1 MDTAA
6 PPNPALTPAAAA
18 GANGYSFWTVFLSGV
33 ALNLWA
39 AVPWTVVFLFIR
51 WSGLRLYVLSDK
63 EVCRR
68 IQRRVTATS
77 HISDNGRGYGYTYG
91 YWYLMDISVTNY
103 DGDIRYDLW
112 MIATVASFE
121 ALTADTRD
129 VRPKLVTHA
138 PAAADDEEAEEEEEE
153 EAKPLALYERAGSY
167 NNLYYRQRKVL
178 GGFKP
183 RDQQSAI
190 VAQITALMKTKG
202 HAVVYL
208 HGPPGSGKSMIG
220 VLLAQA
226 LGGSYCNTHKP
237 WQPGDPLGALHSEA
251 EPSAERPL
259 VVAFDEFD
267 GPLVAIH
274 SRTLAPHKNIPTAV
288 GDKEGWNR
296 MLDEIGRG
304 LYPHIV
310 LLLTSNRD
318 PEFIRSL
325 DPSYI
330 REGRID
336 LTLAV
341 KVDDAAALVTDD
353 E

>member
-1 MDTAA
+1 MDTPAT
-6 PPNPALTPAAAA
+6 PNPALTPAAT
-18 GANGYSFWTVFLSGV
+18 GYSFWTVFLSGV

-39 AVPWTVVFLFIR
+39 AVPWTIVFLFIR

-112 MIATVASFE
+112 MIATTASYE
-121 ALTADTRD
+121 ALVADTRD
-129 VRPKLVTHA
+129 VRPKLVTDA
-138 PAAADDEEAEEEEEE
+138 AAAAADDEEAEEEEEV
-153 EAKPLALYERAGSY
+153 KPLALYERAGSY
-167 NNLYYRQRKVL
+167 TNLYYRQRKVL

-190 VAQITALMKTKG
+190 VAQITALMRTKG
-202 HAVVYL
+202 HVVVYL

-237 WQPGDPLGALHSEA
+237 WQPGDTLGALHSEA

-259 VVAFDEFD
+259 VIAFDEFD
-267 GPLVAIH
+267 GPLMAIH
-274 SRTLAPHKNIPTAV
+274 NRTLAPHKNIPTAV

-304 LYPHIV
+304 LYPHVV

-341 KVDDAAALVTDD
+341 KVDDVVALVTDD
-353 E
+353 

>member
-1 MDTAA
+1 MDPTAA
-6 PPNPALTPAAAA
+6 PNPALAT
-18 GANGYSFWTVFLSGV
+18 GYSFWTVFLSGV

-39 AVPWTVVFLFIR
+39 AVPWTLVFLFIR

-103 DGDIRYDLW
+103 DGDIRYELW

-129 VRPKLVTHA
+129 VRPKVPLVTHD
-138 PAAADDEEAEEEEEE
+138 ADAEAEAEDEEA

-259 VVAFDEFD
+259 VIAFDEFD
-267 GPLVAIH
+267 GPLLAIH
-274 SRTLAPHKNIPTAV
+274 SRTLALHKNIPTAV

-304 LYPHIV
+304 LYPHVV

-318 PEFIRSL
+318 PDFIRSL

-341 KVDDAAALVTDD
+341 KVDDAAALVTDN

>member
-1 MDTAA
+1 MDLTPVP
-6 PPNPALTPAAAA
+6 PPNPALAT
-18 GANGYSFWTVFLSGV
+18 GYSFWTVFLSGV

-39 AVPWTVVFLFIR
+39 AVPWTLVFLFIR

-129 VRPKLVTHA
+129 VRPKVPLVTDGVA
-138 PAAADDEEAEEEEEE
+138 TDAEEEAEAAEEE

-202 HAVVYL
+202 HAVVDL

-226 LGGSYCNTHKP
+226 LGGAYCNTHKP

-318 PEFIRSL
+318 PDFIRSL
-325 DPSYI
+325 DPSFI

-341 KVDDAAALVTDD
+341 KVDDAAVLVTDD
-353 E
+353 

>member
-1 MDTAA
+1 MDTPAT
-6 PPNPALTPAAAA
+6 PNPALNPAT
-18 GANGYSFWTVFLSGV
+18 GYSFWTVFLSGV

-39 AVPWTVVFLFIR
+39 AVPWTIVFLFIR
-51 WSGLRLYVLSDK
+51 WSGVRLYVLSDR

-77 HISDNGRGYGYTYG
+77 HVSDNGRGYGYAYG
-91 YWYLMDISVTNY
+91 YWYIMDISVHNY

-112 MIATVASFE
+112 MIATVSSYE
-121 ALTADTRD
+121 ALVADTRD
-129 VRPKLVTHA
+129 VASRPKPVTHEA
-138 PAAADDEEAEEEEEE
+138 PDAAAAAADAEEEEEV
-153 EAKPLALYERAGSY
+153 KPLALYERAGSY
-167 NNLYYRQRKVL
+167 TNLYYRQRKVL

-183 RDQQSAI
+183 RDQQRAI
-190 VAQITALMKTKG
+190 VGQITALMKSKG

-304 LYPHIV
+304 LYPHVV
-310 LLLTSNRD
+310 LLLTSNRE

-341 KVDDAAALVTDD
+341 KVDDAVALVTDD
-353 E
+353 